1 MMMMMITALINLI
14 WLLLID
20 INQVIA
26 IVQVLI

>member
-26 IVQVLI
+26 IV

>member
-1 MMMMMITALINLI
+1 MMMMITAFIDLI

-26 IVQVLI
+26 IIQVLI

>member
-1 MMMMMITALINLI
+1 MMMILALINLI

-20 INQVIA
+20 INQVNS